1 MGVKRRDRI
10 IHKQHVGSRINSA
23 RQRDSCLLATGQV
36 DAFLANFSIVTGR
49 HNLEIR
55 LQLACHDG
63 LHVPALFKFLAEKY
77 IFAELAVLNPWLLL
91 TETCRAVNGDGALA
105 GKVDIAEFVL
115 ESALLTVLDTT
126 CVVTNL
132 FASRVRHVNEL
143 ANHTIQ
149 KSSLACARRT
159 NNDSKRALLN
169 IDIEVL
175 KANNLV
181 KGAVLQGNLR
191 LFSLAAA
198 HIEAGLADLS
208 HAFRFLLILF
218 LLDLLTNLVLVSLV
232 EFRRHSVGEVALDL
246 ERIFVIVRFL
256 LTVNEACL
264 SLGSGVEL
272 KELLHTLH
280 QAEVLAVEVL
290 TVVDPTLNATKH
302 DLGESELLN
311 RQRVAEVDVGS
322 KDADRDGLRHKSFD
336 EIIDFLPHMLRVLNC
351 HFLLEDFVDF
361 FDKIGLP
368 AEQLDGLDIV
378 EALIDIEAS
387 LLFLAALLF
396 TNLRLCLRLH
406 LL

>member
-1 MGVKRRDRI
+1 M
-10 IHKQHVGSRINSA
+10 
-23 RQRDSCLLATGQV
+23 QV
-36 DAFLANFSIVTGR
+36 
-49 HNLEIR
+49 
-55 LQLACHDG
+55 
-63 LHVPALFKFLAEKY
+63 
-77 IFAELAVLNPWLLL
+77 
-91 TETCRAVNGDGALA
+91 
-105 GKVDIAEFVL
+105 
-115 ESALLTVLDTT
+115 
-126 CVVTNL
+126 
-132 FASRVRHVNEL
+132 
-143 ANHTIQ
+143 
-149 KSSLACARRT
+149 ACARRT

-191 LFSLAAA
+191 LFSLATA

-246 ERIFVIVRFL
+246 ERIFFIVRFL

-264 SLGSGVEL
+264 SLGSSVEL

-322 KDADRDGLRHKSFD
+322 KDGDSDGLRHKSFD
-336 EIIDFLPHMLRVLNC
+336 EIIDFLAHMLRVLNC

-396 TNLRLCLRLH
+396 TNFRLCFRLH